1 MAPTGVAQPT
11 LTIMSCDP
19 TGMPIQAGLVLL
31 PTSIVSLPSDHIV
44 SIALG
49 VGIPGGVLLVT
60 ILVFIVFILIKVQRI
75 KANSF
80 QDDCKFIQTLNVLII
95 IHYVKTV

>member
-1 MAPTGVAQPT
+1 MAPPVAAQPT
-11 LTIMSCDP
+11 FTIMSCDP
-19 TGMPIQAGLVLL
+19 TGMLAQAGLVLL
-31 PTSIVSLPSDHIV
+31 PTSIVSPPSDRIV

-60 ILVFIVFILIKVQRI
+60 ILVFIVFILFKVQRI

-80 QDDCKFIQTLNVLII
+80 QDDCKLIQTLNVLII
-95 IHYVKTV
+95 IHHVKTV